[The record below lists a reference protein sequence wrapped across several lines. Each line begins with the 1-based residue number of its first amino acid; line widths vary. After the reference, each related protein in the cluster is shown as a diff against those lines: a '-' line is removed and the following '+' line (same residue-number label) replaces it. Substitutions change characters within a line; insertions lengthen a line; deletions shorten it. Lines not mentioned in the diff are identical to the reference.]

1 MFQLWNLVSQLVDNN
16 RCLAPDEFPVQ
27 GRPEFLRV
35 EYGEDDGMDPDGAV
49 ADGAGVAGVVLVP
62 LGELSDR
69 AVVLVAGVD
78 VGQVLVHVDEVEEEQ
93 GLLALAAGGGLEEAQ
108 EVAERVAPQALLHEQ
123 LQMHHAHEDVRL
135 LDQRSEGVP
144 EAVE

>member
-1 MFQLWNLVSQLVDNN
+1 
-16 RCLAPDEFPVQ
+16 
-27 GRPEFLRV
+27 
-35 EYGEDDGMDPDGAV
+35 MDPDGAV
-49 ADGAGVAGVVLVP
+49 ADGAGVAGVVPVP

-69 AVVLVAGVD
+69 AVVLVAGDD

-123 LQMHHAHEDVRL
+123 LQMQIGRAHV
-135 LDQRSEGVP
+135 
-144 EAVE
+144 